1 MMDKFILIYNQMK
14 TFFAAPLILSLTIVS
29 VTPTNLTA
37 DSHAIE
43 VSMQNC
49 MHAKMFA
56 LYVIE
61 RRNENRPIKD
71 YDKIVF
77 ESPAA
82 LEIIDDAYKTENQTA
97 KSSRRKMEINFAE
110 KWMDQCFEFSCSV
123 YWADLEKALAKI
135 QN

>member
-1 MMDKFILIYNQMK
+1 MK

-29 VTPTNLTA
+29 VTPTNLKA

-56 LYVIE
+56 LHVME

-71 YDKIVF
+71 YEKIVF

-82 LEIIDDAYKTENQTA
+82 LEIIDDAYKTENLIA
-97 KSSRRKMEINFAE
+97 KSDRRKMEVNFSE
-110 KWMDQCFEFSCSV
+110 KWMNQCFEFSCSGF
-123 YWADLEKALAKI
+123 WADLEIALAKI
-135 QN
+135 KN

>member
-1 MMDKFILIYNQMK
+1 MK

-29 VTPTNLTA
+29 VTTTNLKA

-43 VSMQNC
+43 VSLQNC

-56 LYVIE
+56 LHVIE

-71 YDKIVF
+71 YEKIVF

-82 LEIIDDAYKTENQTA
+82 LEIIDDAYKTENLNA
-97 KSSRRKMEINFAE
+97 KSNRRKMEINFSE
-110 KWMDQCFEFSCSV
+110 KWMNQCFEFSCSGF
-123 YWADLEKALAKI
+123 WADLEIALAKI
-135 QN
+135 KN

>member
-1 MMDKFILIYNQMK
+1 MK

-29 VTPTNLTA
+29 VTPTNLKA
-37 DSHAIE
+37 VSHAIE

-56 LYVIE
+56 LHVIE

-71 YDKIVF
+71 YEKIVF

-82 LEIIDDAYKTENQTA
+82 LEIIDDAYKTENLTA
-97 KSSRRKMEINFAE
+97 KSNRRKMEINFSE
-110 KWMDQCFEFSCSV
+110 KWMNQCFEFSCSGF
-123 YWADLEKALAKI
+123 WADLEIALAKI
-135 QN
+135 KN

>member
-1 MMDKFILIYNQMK
+1 MK
-14 TFFAAPLILSLTIVS
+14 TFFAAPLILSLNIIS
-29 VTPTNLTA
+29 ATPTNLKA
-37 DSHAIE
+37 DSHAFE

-82 LEIIDDAYKTENQTA
+82 LEIIYDAYKTENQTA
-97 KSSRRKMEINFAE
+97 KSSRRKIEINFAE
-110 KWMDQCFEFSCSV
+110 KWMNQCFEFSCSG
-123 YWADLEKALAKI
+123 YWADLEIALAKI
-135 QN
+135 KS

>member
-1 MMDKFILIYNQMK
+1 MK
-14 TFFAAPLILSLTIVS
+14 TFFAAPLILSLTIFS
-29 VTPTNLTA
+29 VTPRNLKA

-56 LYVIE
+56 LHVIE
-61 RRNENRPIKD
+61 RRNEKRPIKD

-82 LEIIDDAYKTENQTA
+82 LEIIDDAYKTENLTT
-97 KSSRRKMEINFAE
+97 KSSRRKMEKNFAE
-110 KWMDQCFEFSCSV
+110 KWMNQCFEFSCSG
-123 YWADLEKALAKI
+123 YWADLEIALSKI
-135 QN
+135 KN

>member
-1 MMDKFILIYNQMK
+1 MK

-29 VTPTNLTA
+29 VTPTNLKA

-56 LYVIE
+56 LHVIE

-71 YDKIVF
+71 YEKIVF

-82 LEIIDDAYKTENQTA
+82 LEIIDDAYKTENLTA
-97 KSSRRKMEINFAE
+97 KSNMRKMEINFSE
-110 KWMDQCFEFSCSV
+110 KWMNQCFEFSCSDF
-123 YWADLEKALAKI
+123 WADLEIALAKI
-135 QN
+135 KN

>member
-1 MMDKFILIYNQMK
+1 MK

-29 VTPTNLTA
+29 VTPTNLKA

-56 LYVIE
+56 LHVIE

-71 YDKIVF
+71 YEKIVF

-82 LEIIDDAYKTENQTA
+82 LEIIDDAYKTENLPA
-97 KSSRRKMEINFAE
+97 KSNRRKMEINFSE
-110 KWMDQCFEFSCSV
+110 KWMNQCFEFSCSGF
-123 YWADLEKALAKI
+123 WADLEIALAKI
-135 QN
+135 KN

>member
-1 MMDKFILIYNQMK
+1 MK

-29 VTPTNLTA
+29 VTPTNLKA

-56 LYVIE
+56 LHVIE

-71 YDKIVF
+71 YEKLAF

-82 LEIIDDAYKTENQTA
+82 LEIIDDAYKTENLTA
-97 KSSRRKMEINFAE
+97 KSNRRKMEINFSE
-110 KWMDQCFEFSCSV
+110 KWMNQCFEFSCSGF
-123 YWADLEKALAKI
+123 WADLEIALAKI
-135 QN
+135 KN

>member
-1 MMDKFILIYNQMK
+1 MK
-14 TFFAAPLILSLTIVS
+14 TFFAAQLILLLTIVS

-56 LYVIE
+56 LHVIE

-71 YDKIVF
+71 YEKIVF

-82 LEIIDDAYKTENQTA
+82 LEIIDDAYKTENITA
-97 KSSRRKMEINFAE
+97 KSNRRKMEINFSE
-110 KWMDQCFEFSCSV
+110 KWMNQCFEFSCSGF
-123 YWADLEKALAKI
+123 WADLEIALAKI
-135 QN
+135 KN

>member
-1 MMDKFILIYNQMK
+1 MK

-29 VTPTNLTA
+29 VTPTNLKA

-56 LYVIE
+56 LHVIE

-71 YDKIVF
+71 YEKIVF

-82 LEIIDDAYKTENQTA
+82 LEIIDDAYKTENLIA
-97 KSSRRKMEINFAE
+97 KSDRRKMEVNFSE
-110 KWMDQCFEFSCSV
+110 KWMNQCFEFSCSGF
-123 YWADLEKALAKI
+123 WADLEIALAKI
-135 QN
+135 KN

>member
-1 MMDKFILIYNQMK
+1 MK

-29 VTPTNLTA
+29 VTPTNLKA

-43 VSMQNC
+43 VSMQDC

-56 LYVIE
+56 LHVIE

-71 YDKIVF
+71 YEKIVF

-82 LEIIDDAYKTENQTA
+82 LEIIDDAYKTENLNA
-97 KSSRRKMEINFAE
+97 KSNRRKMEINFSE
-110 KWMDQCFEFSCSV
+110 KWMNQCFEFSCSGF
-123 YWADLEKALAKI
+123 WADLEIALAKI
-135 QN
+135 KN

>member
-1 MMDKFILIYNQMK
+1 MK

-29 VTPTNLTA
+29 VTPTTLIA

-56 LYVIE
+56 LHVIE
-61 RRNENRPIKD
+61 RRNENRPIED
-71 YDKIVF
+71 YEKIVF

-82 LEIIDDAYKTENQTA
+82 LEIIDDAYKTENITA
-97 KSSRRKMEINFAE
+97 KSNTRKMEINFSE
-110 KWMDQCFEFSCSV
+110 KWMNQCFEFSCSGF
-123 YWADLEKALAKI
+123 WADLEIALAKI
-135 QN
+135 KN

>member
-1 MMDKFILIYNQMK
+1 MK
-14 TFFAAPLILSLTIVS
+14 TFFAAPLIFLMTIVS
-29 VTPTNLTA
+29 VTPTNLKA

-56 LYVIE
+56 LHVIE

-71 YDKIVF
+71 YEKIVF

-82 LEIIDDAYKTENQTA
+82 LEIIDDAYKTENLNA
-97 KSSRRKMEINFAE
+97 KSNRRKMEVNFSE
-110 KWMDQCFEFSCSV
+110 KWMNQCFEFSCSGF
-123 YWADLEKALAKI
+123 WADLEIALAKI
-135 QN
+135 KN

>member
-1 MMDKFILIYNQMK
+1 MK

-29 VTPTNLTA
+29 VTPTNLKA

-56 LYVIE
+56 LRVIE

-71 YDKIVF
+71 YEKIAF

-82 LEIIDDAYKTENQTA
+82 LEIIDDAYNTENLTA
-97 KSSRRKMEINFAE
+97 KSNRRKMEINFSE
-110 KWMDQCFEFSCSV
+110 KWMDQCFEFSCSGF
-123 YWADLEKALAKI
+123 WADLEIALEKI
-135 QN
+135 KN

>member
-1 MMDKFILIYNQMK
+1 MK

-29 VTPTNLTA
+29 VTPTNLKA
-37 DSHAIE
+37 DSHAID

-56 LYVIE
+56 LHVIE

-71 YDKIVF
+71 YEKIVF

-82 LEIIDDAYKTENQTA
+82 LEIIDDAYKTENLNA
-97 KSSRRKMEINFAE
+97 KSNRRKMEINFSE
-110 KWMDQCFEFSCSV
+110 KWMNQCFEFSCSGF
-123 YWADLEKALAKI
+123 WEDLEIALAKI
-135 QN
+135 KN

>member
-1 MMDKFILIYNQMK
+1 MK
-14 TFFAAPLILSLTIVS
+14 TFFAAPLIFLMTIAS
-29 VTPTNLTA
+29 VAPTNLKA

-56 LYVIE
+56 LHVIE

-71 YDKIVF
+71 YEKIVF

-82 LEIIDDAYKTENQTA
+82 LEIIDDAYKTENLNA
-97 KSSRRKMEINFAE
+97 KSNRRKMEINFSE
-110 KWMDQCFEFSCSV
+110 KWMNHCFEFSCSGF
-123 YWADLEKALAKI
+123 WADLEIALAKI
-135 QN
+135 KN

>member
-1 MMDKFILIYNQMK
+1 MK

-29 VTPTNLTA
+29 VTPTNLKA

-43 VSMQNC
+43 VSMQDC

-56 LYVIE
+56 LHVIE

-71 YDKIVF
+71 YEKIVF

-82 LEIIDDAYKTENQTA
+82 LEIIDDAYKTESLTA
-97 KSSRRKMEINFAE
+97 KSNRRKMEINFSE
-110 KWMDQCFEFSCSV
+110 KWMNQCFEFSCSGF
-123 YWADLEKALAKI
+123 WADLEIALAKI
-135 QN
+135 KN

>member
-1 MMDKFILIYNQMK
+1 MK

-29 VTPTNLTA
+29 VTPTNLKA

-56 LYVIE
+56 LHVIE
-61 RRNENRPIKD
+61 RRNENRLIKD
-71 YDKIVF
+71 YEQIVF

-82 LEIIDDAYKTENQTA
+82 LEIIDDAYKTENLTA
-97 KSSRRKMEINFAE
+97 KSNRRKMEINFSE
-110 KWMDQCFEFSCSV
+110 KWMNQCFEFSCSGF
-123 YWADLEKALAKI
+123 WADLEIALEKI
-135 QN
+135 KN

>member
-1 MMDKFILIYNQMK
+1 MK
-14 TFFAAPLILSLTIVS
+14 TFFAAPLIFLMTIVS
-29 VTPTNLTA
+29 VTPTNLKA

-56 LYVIE
+56 LHVIE

-71 YDKIVF
+71 YEKIVF

-82 LEIIDDAYKTENQTA
+82 LEIIDDAYKTENLNA
-97 KSSRRKMEINFAE
+97 KSNRRKMEINFSE
-110 KWMDQCFEFSCSV
+110 KWMNQCFEFSCSGF
-123 YWADLEKALAKI
+123 WADLEIALTKI
-135 QN
+135 KN

>member
-1 MMDKFILIYNQMK
+1 MK

-29 VTPTNLTA
+29 VTPTNLKA

-49 MHAKMFA
+49 MQAKMFA
-56 LYVIE
+56 LHVIE

-71 YDKIVF
+71 YEKIVF

-82 LEIIDDAYKTENQTA
+82 LEIIDDAYKTENITA
-97 KSSRRKMEINFAE
+97 NSNRRKMEINFSE
-110 KWMDQCFEFSCSV
+110 KWMNQCFEFSCSDF
-123 YWADLEKALAKI
+123 WADLEIALAKI
-135 QN
+135 KN

>member
-1 MMDKFILIYNQMK
+1 MK
-14 TFFAAPLILSLTIVS
+14 TFFAAPLILSLAIVS
-29 VTPTNLTA
+29 VTPTNLKA

-56 LYVIE
+56 LHVIE

-71 YDKIVF
+71 YEKIVF

-82 LEIIDDAYKTENQTA
+82 LEIIDDAYKTENLNA
-97 KSSRRKMEINFAE
+97 KSNRRKMEINFSE
-110 KWMDQCFEFSCSV
+110 KWMNQCFEFSCSGF
-123 YWADLEKALAKI
+123 WADLEIALAKI
-135 QN
+135 KN

>member
-1 MMDKFILIYNQMK
+1 MK

-29 VTPTNLTA
+29 VTPTNLKA

-49 MHAKMFA
+49 MQAKMFA
-56 LYVIE
+56 LHVIE

-71 YDKIVF
+71 YEKIVF

-82 LEIIDDAYKTENQTA
+82 LEIIDDAYKTENLNA
-97 KSSRRKMEINFAE
+97 KSNRRKMEINFSE
-110 KWMDQCFEFSCSV
+110 KWMNQCFEFSCSGF
-123 YWADLEKALAKI
+123 WADLEIALAKI
-135 QN
+135 KN

>member
-1 MMDKFILIYNQMK
+1 MK

-37 DSHAIE
+37 ASHAFE

-49 MHAKMFA
+49 MHAKLFA
-56 LYVIE
+56 LHVIE

-71 YDKIVF
+71 YEKIVF

-82 LEIIDDAYKTENQTA
+82 LEIIDDAYKTENLTT
-97 KSSRRKMEINFAE
+97 KSNRRKMEINFSE
-110 KWMDQCFEFSCSV
+110 KWMNQCFEFSCSGF
-123 YWADLEKALAKI
+123 WADLEIALAKI
-135 QN
+135 KN

>member
-1 MMDKFILIYNQMK
+1 MK

-29 VTPTNLTA
+29 VTPTNLKA

-56 LYVIE
+56 LHVIE

-71 YDKIVF
+71 YEKIVF

-82 LEIIDDAYKTENQTA
+82 LEIIDDAYKTENLNA
-97 KSSRRKMEINFAE
+97 KSNRRKMEINFSE
-110 KWMDQCFEFSCSV
+110 KWMNQCFEFSCSGF
-123 YWADLEKALAKI
+123 WADLEIALTKI
-135 QN
+135 KN

>member
-1 MMDKFILIYNQMK
+1 MK

-29 VTPTNLTA
+29 VTPTNLKA

-56 LYVIE
+56 LHVIE

-71 YDKIVF
+71 YEKIVF

-82 LEIIDDAYKTENQTA
+82 LEIIDDAYKSENLNA
-97 KSSRRKMEINFAE
+97 KSNRRKMEINFSE
-110 KWMDQCFEFSCSV
+110 KWMNQCFEFSCSGF
-123 YWADLEKALAKI
+123 WADLEIALAKI
-135 QN
+135 KN

>member
-1 MMDKFILIYNQMK
+1 MK

-82 LEIIDDAYKTENQTA
+82 LEIIDDAYKTENLTA

-110 KWMDQCFEFSCSV
+110 KWMNQCFEFSCSV

-135 QN
+135 KN

>member
-1 MMDKFILIYNQMK
+1 MK

-29 VTPTNLTA
+29 VTPTNLKA

-56 LYVIE
+56 LHVIE

-71 YDKIVF
+71 YEKIVF

-82 LEIIDDAYKTENQTA
+82 LEIIDDAYKTENITA
-97 KSSRRKMEINFAE
+97 NSNRRKMEINFSE
-110 KWMDQCFEFSCSV
+110 KWMNQCFEFSCSSF
-123 YWADLEKALAKI
+123 WADLEIALAKI
-135 QN
+135 KN

>member
-1 MMDKFILIYNQMK
+1 MK

-29 VTPTNLTA
+29 VTPTNLKA

-56 LYVIE
+56 LNVIE

-71 YDKIVF
+71 YEKIVF

-82 LEIIDDAYKTENQTA
+82 LEIIDDAYKTENLNA
-97 KSSRRKMEINFAE
+97 KSNRRKMEINFSE
-110 KWMDQCFEFSCSV
+110 KWMNQCFEFSCSGF
-123 YWADLEKALAKI
+123 WADLEIALQKI
-135 QN
+135 KN

>member
-1 MMDKFILIYNQMK
+1 MK
-14 TFFAAPLILSLTIVS
+14 TFFAAPLILSLTTVS
-29 VTPTNLTA
+29 VTPTNLKA

-56 LYVIE
+56 LHVIE

-71 YDKIVF
+71 YEKIVF

-82 LEIIDDAYKTENQTA
+82 LEIIDDAYKTENIKA
-97 KSSRRKMEINFAE
+97 KSNRRKMEINFSE
-110 KWMDQCFEFSCSV
+110 KWMNQCFEFSCSGF
-123 YWADLEKALAKI
+123 WADLEIALAKI
-135 QN
+135 KN

>member
-1 MMDKFILIYNQMK
+1 MK

-29 VTPTNLTA
+29 VTPTNLKA

-56 LYVIE
+56 LHVIE

-71 YDKIVF
+71 YEKIVF

-82 LEIIDDAYKTENQTA
+82 LEIIDDAYKTENLTA
-97 KSSRRKMEINFAE
+97 KSNRRKMEINFSE
-110 KWMDQCFEFSCSV
+110 KWMNQCFAFSCSGF
-123 YWADLEKALAKI
+123 WADLEIALAKI
-135 QN
+135 KN

>member
-1 MMDKFILIYNQMK
+1 MK

-29 VTPTNLTA
+29 VTPTNLKA

-56 LYVIE
+56 LHVIE

-71 YDKIVF
+71 YEKIVF

-82 LEIIDDAYKTENQTA
+82 LEIIDDAYKTESLTA
-97 KSSRRKMEINFAE
+97 KSNRRKMEINFSE
-110 KWMDQCFEFSCSV
+110 KWMNQCFEFSCSGF
-123 YWADLEKALAKI
+123 WADLEIALAKI
-135 QN
+135 KN